1 MIISVWAPDFLWQRC
16 AWLIKPGLSWF
27 IIFAEFWFIW
37 GKTKV
42 QTINW
47 TRFGCTCSRF
57 FALIG
62 SFQVTSGR
70 DKMNDLGR
78 LGGIK
83 GWRKVPLPCQIRV
96 LLSGQIHLNE
106 LIVRNTLATALFDHI
121 LQEWIFIS
129 LSCLKINRTKSQNF
143 ISQKS
148 QTSKNRQIFS
158 ADLLKIVRITSC
170 FMLWTA
176 LNFD

>member
-1 MIISVWAPDFLWQRC
+1 
-16 AWLIKPGLSWF
+16 
-27 IIFAEFWFIW
+27 
-37 GKTKV
+37 
-42 QTINW
+42 
-47 TRFGCTCSRF
+47 
-57 FALIG
+57 
-62 SFQVTSGR
+62 
-70 DKMNDLGR
+70 MNDLGR

-148 QTSKNRQIFS
+148 QTSKNLCKKVILS
-158 ADLLKIVRITSC
+158 
-170 FMLWTA
+170 
-176 LNFD
+176 LNFIKDFGRSSENCKDNKLLYVMNCFKFRLGTFVLINQIGFSDFQLERIICREFNFKKVCRL